1 MEGGANLLEPVGQKQ
16 TFFSHVFSTTE
27 ESKAEI
33 LNITQY
39 SILGIIPIVCL
50 NKMIQRFIPD
60 ADSDK
65 SSVEI
70 LIEVLIQLI
79 AMFVGIIFIH
89 RMITYFPT
97 YSEFKYDSL
106 TLTNVVLAFLVIILS
121 IQTKIGLKVNILL
134 DRVLELWNGPNYDQ
148 DAKRSDSDR
157 RRAPMNSQSNPY
169 EQSHNEMLPNPVMT
183 SKQDVTPD
191 IRGSV
196 VPTMDVFPANGVLGG
211 GFGSSF

>member
-1 MEGGANLLEPVGQKQ
+1 MEGGANVLEPVGQKQ

-33 LNITQY
+33 LNVAQY
-39 SILGIIPIVCL
+39 SVLGIIPIVCL
-50 NKMIQRFIPD
+50 NKLIQRFIPD
-60 ADSDK
+60 ADGDK

-70 LIEVLIQLI
+70 LIEVLVQLI
-79 AMFVGIIFIH
+79 AMFVGMIFIH
-89 RMITYFPT
+89 RMITYVPT

-106 TLTNVVLAFLVIILS
+106 TLTNVVLAFMVIIFS
-121 IQTKIGLKVNILL
+121 IQTKIGLKVNILV
-134 DRVLELWNGPNYDQ
+134 DRVLELWNCPNYD
-148 DAKRSDSDR
+148 KESKKSDSDR
-157 RRAPMNSQSNPY
+157 RRAPQSNPY
-169 EQSHNEMLPNPVMT
+169 EQTHNEMLPNPVMT

-196 VPTMDVFPANGVLGG
+196 MPTMDVFPANGVLGG

>member
-121 IQTKIGLKVNILL
+121 IQTKIGLKVNILV
-134 DRVLELWNGPNYDQ
+134 DRGLELWNGPNYDQ
-148 DAKRSDSDR
+148 ESKNSDSDR